1 MLKLLSRMPR
11 FSPLRFRVWDSCRLR
26 YRYQYVERARP
37 RLRPADT
44 AGSLVHRV
52 LCDYFSKVGRA
63 DRSEERLL
71 AMFDAGWE
79 ALSARYRQMPG
90 AADLRQAA
98 ISELRNFGRCHD
110 LAAQPFAL
118 EAYLQTEVAPGII
131 LFGRI
136 DRIDE
141 DADGSLQIIDYKTGA
156 DADELDARQL
166 PLYAIIIERE
176 LDRRVSKASFW
187 YLEDGRVWT
196 TSLSTQD
203 KRRALEEMLST
214 IQQMNETGD
223 FPATIGRQCGYCPY
237 LHCCE
242 QRDEIERR
250 RAAEGW

>member
-98 ISELRNFGRCHD
+98 ISELRN
-110 LAAQPFAL
+110 
-118 EAYLQTEVAPGII
+118 
-131 LFGRI
+131 
-136 DRIDE
+136 
-141 DADGSLQIIDYKTGA
+141 
-156 DADELDARQL
+156 
-166 PLYAIIIERE
+166 
-176 LDRRVSKASFW
+176 
-187 YLEDGRVWT
+187 
-196 TSLSTQD
+196 
-203 KRRALEEMLST
+203 
-214 IQQMNETGD
+214 
-223 FPATIGRQCGYCPY
+223 
-237 LHCCE
+237 
-242 QRDEIERR
+242 
-250 RAAEGW
+250 